1 LGGQTLSSEE
11 EDPPVTPETYEFRRR
26 AIRAVLTVVGIAA
39 ALGLVVGGLTSAAI
53 YMSGVIPEAQR
64 TPPLPEDDNDHELPS
79 PELSPTTAPSPTR
92 TPSPTTSAAATPTHK
107 TSKPKPTPTRSNKPR
122 PAGLIE
128 LHASTSSA
136 STYERVTLSGS
147 YPGGNGTT
155 LQVQRREGGSWA
167 AFPTSATVDDGTFR
181 TYVESGQPGPNAFRV
196 VDPARGQASNV
207 VVFTVS

>member
-1 LGGQTLSSEE
+1 VRDGVGVGEG
-11 EDPPVTPETYEFRRR
+11 V
-26 AIRAVLTVVGIAA
+26 VVGDSD
-39 ALGLVVGGLTSAAI
+39 GL
-53 YMSGVIPEAQR
+53 
-64 TPPLPEDDNDHELPS
+64 
-79 PELSPTTAPSPTR
+79 
-92 TPSPTTSAAATPTHK
+92 
-107 TSKPKPTPTRSNKPR
+107 
-122 PAGLIE
+122 
-128 LHASTSSA
+128 
-136 STYERVTLSGS
+136 GS